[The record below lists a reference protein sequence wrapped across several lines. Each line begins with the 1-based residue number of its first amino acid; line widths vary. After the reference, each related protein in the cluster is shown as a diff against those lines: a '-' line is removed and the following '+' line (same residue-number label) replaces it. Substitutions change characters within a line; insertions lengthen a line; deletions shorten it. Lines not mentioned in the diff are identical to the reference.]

1 MKKNERNDFTGDD
14 NGEDE
19 EDKYAVYMKGKS
31 FAEAWE
37 EKKAKDRQR
46 KLEEQRLEQ
55 EKKLKDLQ
63 KRQSHLLKLQQQR
76 LDIAKTKA
84 EIKKTKASIA
94 KMKSEKYRKWGQGAK
109 TVGKAFY
116 DLTKEQKKKEQ
127 SRQRKKRRT
136 TSKRRKRTGY
146 YCPKCRKRH
155 SYSSKIGRSHRKYK
169 R

>member
-1 MKKNERNDFTGDD
+1 MKKNERNDFTG
-14 NGEDE
+14 EEPVRPDE
-19 EDKYAVYMKGKS
+19 VWKEEVDKERLK
-31 FAEAWE
+31 E
-37 EKKAKDRQR
+37 EKRQ
-46 KLEEQRLEQ
+46 KELEKQRLEQ

-63 KRQSHLLKLQQQR
+63 ERQSRLLKLQQQR

-94 KMKSEKYRKWGQGAK
+94 KMKTEKYRKWGRGAK

-116 DLTKEQKKKEQ
+116 DLAKEQKKKEQ
-127 SRQRKKRRT
+127 SRQRKKKRA